1 MNNAFQAI
9 GNKNKAA
16 TITDAA
22 YLSAKA
28 RREATFKAVLGLK
41 PHDSLFPWR
50 GVSNIPVGLLDDAIQ
65 NISSNAQHL
74 KNPPSLADIS
84 RLTQACRSFQL
95 AHTTYLQV
103 RNKLY
108 R

>member
-1 MNNAFQAI
+1 MNNAFQSI
-9 GNKNKAA
+9 GNKSKVA
-16 TITDAA
+16 TITDAR
-22 YLSAKA
+22 YLSAKTKM
-28 RREATFKAVLGLK
+28 EATFKDVLGLK
-41 PHDSLFPWR
+41 PHASLFPWR
-50 GVSNIPVGLLDDAIQ
+50 GVSNIRVGLLDDAIQ

-95 AHTTYLQV
+95 AYLQV
-103 RNKLY
+103 LNKLY